1 MFERIDRA
9 DYSIMTQVKGNLD
22 LAIPLSLYLPEPTI
36 LDVRR
41 IMTERAFRDPII
53 AGLPDSASE
62 LKKGWQRF
70 NAMSERDQRQ
80 EVASTLRRLVDMLIT
95 PQRYFMLTQYRS
107 GLRIRQWLDEGKM
120 VVCNLAG
127 GQMEDSTARL
137 LGNLVLAVFMNE
149 AMVRPVGEPRVWR
162 LVADEFDRLA
172 GNNFAELIE
181 KARSR
186 KVFPIMAHQNLDQL
200 KRDRGNNLSL
210 YQSARAVPVVFTFR
224 ASADDVYSLRRIHG
238 DDYGEGL
245 STMKDFTAQLTL
257 TRGLPGLV
265 DPGQPVTIL
274 LDPLQ
279 GEDNEAALA
288 AAILSQKAHTVSE
301 RALVRRGKIE
311 GDDDTPRP
319 NPLPQDRQ
327 PVPPGDDPT
336 GDRSPGSP
344 PPVPSLNQ
352 LAGLQTPVPRAPQ
365 QSGSTKRRS
374 RSKAGRQPLLPETPQ
389 GPGSGQSQS
398 HPPAGQPDGQVG
410 DELSDQERPRPAGE
424 LPSKPQPG
432 HQPLPP
438 REPQLPDDQ

>member
-1 MFERIDRA
+1 M
-9 DYSIMTQVKGNLD
+9 
-22 LAIPLSLYLPEPTI
+22 
-36 LDVRR
+36 
-41 IMTERAFRDPII
+41 
-53 AGLPDSASE
+53 
-62 LKKGWQRF
+62 
-70 NAMSERDQRQ
+70 
-80 EVASTLRRLVDMLIT
+80 
-95 PQRYFMLTQYRS
+95 
-107 GLRIRQWLDEGKM
+107 
-120 VVCNLAG
+120 
-127 GQMEDSTARL
+127 
-137 LGNLVLAVFMNE
+137 
-149 AMVRPVGEPRVWR
+149 
-162 LVADEFDRLA
+162 ADEFDRLA

-186 KVFPIMAHQNLDQL
+186 KVFSIMAHQNLDQL

-319 NPLPQDRQ
+319 YPLQKGRQ

-336 GDRSPGSP
+336 GDSDPGTLDDFPLPDLNPGSE
-344 PPVPSLNQ
+344 SLVS
-352 LAGLQTPVPRAPQ
+352 GFTQ
-365 QSGSTKRRS
+365 QPGASKRRP
-374 RSKAGRQPLLPETPQ
+374 R
-389 GPGSGQSQS
+389 
-398 HPPAGQPDGQVG
+398 
-410 DELSDQERPRPAGE
+410 RPK
-424 LPSKPQPG
+424 SS
-432 HQPLPP
+432 
-438 REPQLPDDQ
+438 